1 MIAPTTYLTNGQ
13 SSVPRLH
20 IAEAGE
26 QLDNAIRT
34 ATNRMLADLKRVPA
48 VAYEL
53 RRRPIGFKSL
63 GQCLAAAARQR
74 VPVERALAIAE
85 AVHGFVLQIFA
96 HGPTPPVF
104 ECWTTET
111 REQGEADVAQGTA
124 LLTLSVGDL
133 DRAIEATQ
141 EELGAKRQLL
151 LSLQTQR
158 AAAQHRRLAPFHT
171 SPRS

>member
-1 MIAPTTYLTNGQ
+1 MIRPASYLTNGQ

-26 QLDNAIRT
+26 QLDNAIRA

-63 GQCLAAAARQR
+63 GQCLAAAARER
-74 VPVERALAIAE
+74 VPVERALAVAE
-85 AVHGFVLQIFA
+85 AVHGFVLQLFT

-104 ECWTTET
+104 ECWRTET

-124 LLTLSVGDL
+124 LLTRSVGDL
-133 DRAIEATQ
+133 DRAIEQTQ
-141 EELGAKRQLL
+141 EEIGAKRHLL
-151 LSLQTQR
+151 LSLQRQR
-158 AAAQHRRLAPFHT
+158 AAAQMDRRFASHPT
-171 SPRS
+171 RT